1 MYSQQVNHWVAKE
14 NNMENGGGGG
24 MESIVPLCEWSSV
37 YFKQVTN

>member
-24 MESIVPLCEWSSV
+24 MESVVPLCERSSV